1 MSKYTKETVSKICA
15 ALRDGDNMKL
25 ACVKAGISDETFMR
39 WRKKYVD
46 FMEAIKAAKD
56 DFEANI
62 LKDLEATLW
71 KRAKGYVAEDT
82 ETEYVDDGTGRPKIR
97 VQKTKKKNVPP
108 DTGALIFALTN
119 VAPEKWIN
127 RQKID
132 THEVKEIMNKEQD
145 YHFEDLPEDMLRE
158 MADRLQDARYERIKA
173 EKERKQGE

>member
-15 ALRDGDNMKL
+15 ALREGDNMKL

-46 FMEAIKAAKD
+46 FVEAIKAAKD

-82 ETEYVDDGTGRPKIR
+82 ETELIDDGTGRPKIR
-97 VQKTKKKNVPP
+97 SQKKKQKNVPP

-119 VAPEKWIN
+119 VAPEKWVN

-132 THEVKEIMNKEQD
+132 THEVKEITGKEQD
-145 YHFEDLPEDMLRE
+145 YYFEDLPEDMLCDL
-158 MADRLQDARYERIKA
+158 ADRLQNARYERLKQQRE
-173 EKERKQGE
+173 EK